1 MSSPGGFAGPLSAP
15 PCTHLCLP
23 VAKPASYPPPTWG
36 HFILSLALQASH
48 SSGSW
53 PALGKQGSSHGS
65 HLTSHKSH
73 EAPSERGIRVQ
84 GSAVGGQCQL
94 GMGLYLQKRHQ
105 WQKPG
110 STSQFWTLHHMLA
123 RLCLESPRSNV
134 FPMGFT
140 LGFCHLSRPQ
150 SSSEHLTFTLHVHG
164 EAKHRRK
171 GLETL
176 RVFVVVVVMDTWQTY
191 SSLRR
196 PG

>member
-1 MSSPGGFAGPLSAP
+1 MM
-15 PCTHLCLP
+15 
-23 VAKPASYPPPTWG
+23 
-36 HFILSLALQASH
+36 
-48 SSGSW
+48 
-53 PALGKQGSSHGS
+53 
-65 HLTSHKSH
+65 
-73 EAPSERGIRVQ
+73 APSERGIRVQ
-84 GSAVGGQCQL
+84 GSAVWGGQCQL
-94 GMGLYLQKRHQ
+94 GMGLYVQKRHQ

-123 RLCLESPRSNV
+123 SLCLESPLSNV

-150 SSSEHLTFTLHVHG
+150 SSSEHLTLTVHVQG

-176 RVFVVVVVMDTWQTY
+176 RVFVVVVVVVVMDSWQTY